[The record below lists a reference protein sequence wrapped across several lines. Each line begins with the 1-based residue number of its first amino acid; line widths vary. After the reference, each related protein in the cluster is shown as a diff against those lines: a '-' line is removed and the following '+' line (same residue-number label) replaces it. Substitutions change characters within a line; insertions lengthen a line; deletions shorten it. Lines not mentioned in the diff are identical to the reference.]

1 MAALRYSANEITPPH
16 PTRLKLINTTVTLLD
31 TMRPNEIT
39 VEMILQQ
46 SGISKGSL
54 YHHFEDAEELFEAAE
69 IARFIKSVDE
79 AVAKLETAIKQA
91 TTAEELAETIRQ
103 STRSTQRPGLASLR
117 LERARTL
124 GRTLGNERFRKALGR
139 EQQRAT
145 YAIADII
152 QEAKAKGLVKKSVD
166 PQVFAV
172 FIQAYSLGR
181 AVDDITY
188 DPISEKD
195 WNELINEI
203 VISHLIQF

>member
-1 MAALRYSANEITPPH
+1 MSNIRFSSTELTPPH
-16 PTRLKLINTTVTLLD
+16 PTRQKLIDTTVALLD
-31 TMRPNEIT
+31 QFRPNEIT

-54 YHHFEDAEELFEAAE
+54 YHHFEDVEELFEAAE
-69 IARFIKSVDE
+69 ICRFIVSVDQ
-79 AVAKLETAIKQA
+79 AVAKLAAAIDTAQTPEEA
-91 TTAEELAETIRQ
+91 AEEIRK
-103 STRSTQRPGLASLR
+103 STRSTQRPALAPLR

-152 QEAKAKGLVKKSVD
+152 QSAKDKGLIKDNVN

-188 DPISEKD
+188 DPIAEDD
-195 WNELINEI
+195 WNEMINQLVIGYLIK
-203 VISHLIQF
+203 F